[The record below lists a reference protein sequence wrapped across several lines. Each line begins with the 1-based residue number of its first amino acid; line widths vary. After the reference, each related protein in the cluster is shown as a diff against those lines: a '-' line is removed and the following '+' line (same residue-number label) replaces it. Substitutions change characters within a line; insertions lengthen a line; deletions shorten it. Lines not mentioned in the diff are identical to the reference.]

1 MSNIQK
7 TIKDLIYFYI
17 KENYK
22 KYLQDNSL
30 EVIPESDIKNII
42 ETLYSDKKEHLKQFI
57 RSSLLIMMKN
67 EYPGDQTINNL
78 MLNIFTDD
86 ELCKNRLF
94 LEIKIYQE
102 NKINGHV
109 NYSELK

>member
-22 KYLQDNSL
+22 KYLTENNLQI
-30 EVIPESDIKNII
+30 IPESDIPNVI
-42 ETLYSDKKEHLKQFI
+42 EKLYTEKKDHLRNFI
-57 RSSLLIMMKN
+57 KTSLQLLMK
-67 EYPGDQTINNL
+67 ETYPGDQTVDNL
-78 MLNIFTDD
+78 TLNIFSDD
-86 ELCKNRLF
+86 ELCKNRLL

-102 NKINGHV
+102 KIVNGTV
-109 NYSELK
+109 NYSEL